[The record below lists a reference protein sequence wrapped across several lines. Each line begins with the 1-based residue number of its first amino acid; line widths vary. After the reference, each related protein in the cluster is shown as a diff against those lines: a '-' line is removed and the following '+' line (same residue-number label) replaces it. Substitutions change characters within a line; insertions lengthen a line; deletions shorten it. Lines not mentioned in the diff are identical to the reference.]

1 MRLRR
6 RTLAWKEELD
16 QELHS
21 WTGKDSFSSFV
32 GRLLSRALCEG
43 LQLGDSL
50 VEHGSW
56 FSKVYIE
63 GYGDGDS
70 RAFEHEVRGEALE
83 GKHIFALRCGG
94 CVGLRESMGDLL

>member
-21 WTGKDSFSSFV
+21 WQGGDSFSAFAA
-32 GRLLSRALCEG
+32 GLLEAALREG
-43 LQLGDSL
+43 LQLRNSL

-70 RAFEHEVRGEALE
+70 RVFEHEVRGEALE
-83 GKHIFALRCGG
+83 GKHIFHLRCGG
-94 CVGLRESMGDLL
+94 CVGLRESMGDLS